1 MYDTALMEC
10 RRKRIRPLTLYGL
23 TDQTLNLFRS
33 TTVWAL
39 VTDSEEGNF
48 TLRDPVILRMRF
60 VLDGLPARDD
70 DSRAG
75 AKVNTVVQVEVLFTP
90 HTNTKVCLT
99 ILIDVNSPDKSLFSS
114 AASFRFSTYN
124 VCTCC
129 VSPCHRRLTL
139 NSHQA

>member
-99 ILIDVNSPDKSLFSS
+99 ILIDVNSPDNADATMYAMLVLM
-114 AASFRFSTYN
+114 R
-124 VCTCC
+124 
-129 VSPCHRRLTL
+129 
-139 NSHQA
+139 